1 MTWLTV
7 GLGYAFL
14 YAVGGWLLAGRPA
27 ALRWYG
33 FIGVLVPAL
42 LIVVAIFKR
51 RRDWVGAQWL
61 FWATIATGFTLW
73 IIGHVGWSLQLVA
86 AQAPVWLSWH
96 TVFTMCGG
104 VAPLLAL
111 MARPHLGP
119 RHGALATTA
128 VDIAGFGLL
137 AGFVYAYFI
146 IVPGLD
152 TPLRATGRLSP
163 LLLIIQIQRFLILAA
178 MVAAVW
184 LSHPGPWRKTYG
196 RLAIGHGIG
205 FITRGVASLAIV
217 RGTYVPGSLYDLT
230 WILPFVF
237 TLWAVM
243 ESPASE
249 AEEGAADSQPS
260 DPWLVTFA
268 LALVPIVGYGG
279 YYFSPLGSP
288 ADDFRVLLT
297 TLTTIGG
304 LALLTMRTIVQRTE
318 LRRADARLRLLASVA
333 QQAGDL
339 VIVFDRT
346 WLVREANDAAVGALG
361 YSREELARL
370 TCPDL
375 TAEDGHAAGRQADR
389 ALQADQA
396 WRGTIVRR
404 RKDGSTFPASS
415 TMGALRDEAGRVT
428 HFVAV
433 ERDVTD
439 ELRVRD
445 KLVSTERLSAVAEVV
460 SGVAHEIN
468 NPLQAIMGCTEL
480 VLEGAASL
488 PPQTQKDL
496 ETIRSEA
503 GRAGQIVR
511 NLLGF
516 VHRSGGERGIHD
528 VNAIVQKIALLR
540 AYHLRQTGIELDL
553 RCRPEPL
560 LARVNED
567 DIKQVVANLILN
579 AEHAIAGSGHGSR
592 IAVYTWRDAHGLAVQ
607 VADDGPGIPPEMR
620 GRIFE
625 PFFTT
630 REVGEGTGLGLSIS
644 LGVAIA
650 HGGGL
655 EFAPSPEGGASFRLT
670 LPPLEVAEADR
681 GQPAPA
687 AHADAPA
694 AGPGPRALVVD
705 DEEPVR
711 LLLARM
717 LERRGYSVLQA
728 AEGEAAL
735 TLLRGASFDL
745 VLCDAQLP
753 RVTGPDLFMRTRAQ
767 MPQLQGRF
775 VLISEDGATA
785 QAAAARVGLPL
796 LSKPFTASQ
805 LDAVLDG
812 IARS

>member
-1 MTWLTV
+1 VSWLTV
-7 GLGYAFL
+7 GLAYALL
-14 YAVGGWLLAGRPA
+14 YAVGGWLLAGRAA

-33 FIGVLVPAL
+33 FIGVLVPAV
-42 LIVVAIFKR
+42 LIVLTIFKR
-51 RRDWVGAQWL
+51 RRDWLGAQWL
-61 FWATIATGFTLW
+61 FWATIGTGFTLW
-73 IIGHVGWSLQLVA
+73 IVGHVGWSQQLVA

-111 MARPHLGP
+111 LARPHLGP
-119 RHGALATTA
+119 RHGALTTTA

-152 TPLRATGRLSP
+152 APIGGTGRLSP
-163 LLLIIQIQRFLILAA
+163 LLLLIQIQRFLLFAA
-178 MVAAVW
+178 MAAAVW
-184 LSHPGPWRKTYG
+184 LSRPGPWRKTYG
-196 RLAIGHGIG
+196 RLAIGYGIG
-205 FITRGVASLAIV
+205 FVTRGVASLAIV

-230 WILPFVF
+230 WILPFIF
-237 TLWAVM
+237 MLWAVA
-243 ESPASE
+243 EAPASE
-249 AEEGAADSQPS
+249 AEEGVADSQPS

-268 LALVPIVGYGG
+268 LALIPIVGYGG
-279 YYFSPLGSP
+279 YYVSPLGSP

-297 TLTTIGG
+297 TLMTIAG
-304 LALLTMRTIVQRTE
+304 LALLTTRTIFQRTE
-318 LRRADARLRLLASVA
+318 LRRADARLRLLGSVA

-346 WLVREANDAAVGALG
+346 WLVREANDAAVAALG
-361 YSREELARL
+361 YTREELARL
-370 TCPDL
+370 RCPDL
-375 TAEDGHAAGRQADR
+375 TAEDGHAAGREADR

-396 WRGTIVRR
+396 WRGAIVRR
-404 RKDGSTFPASS
+404 RKDGSTFPAAS
-415 TMGALRDEAGRVT
+415 TMGALRTEAGRVT

-468 NPLQAIMGCTEL
+468 NPLQAILGCTEL
-480 VLEGAASL
+480 LLDGAASL
-488 PPQTQKDL
+488 PEQARKDL

-503 GRAGQIVR
+503 GRAGQIVK

-516 VHRSGGERGIHD
+516 VRRGGGERGIHD
-528 VNAIVQKIALLR
+528 VNAIVRKIALLR

-553 RCRPEPL
+553 RCHPESL

-567 DIKQVVANLILN
+567 DIKQVLANLILN
-579 AEHAIAGSGHGSR
+579 AEHAIAGSGRGNR
-592 IAVYTWRDAHGLAVQ
+592 ISVYTWRDAHGIAVQ
-607 VADDGPGIPPEMR
+607 VADDGPGVPPEMR

-630 REVGEGTGLGLSIS
+630 RRVGEGTGLGLSVS

-670 LPPLEVAEADR
+670 LPPMEEAEAAR
-681 GQPAPA
+681 GEPAAAVHSTAPA
-687 AHADAPA
+687 AES
-694 AGPGPRALVVD
+694 GPRALVVD
-705 DEEPVR
+705 DEEAVR

-717 LERRGYSVLQA
+717 LERRGFHVLQA
-728 AEGEAAL
+728 AEAEAAL
-735 TLLRGASFDL
+735 TLLAGASFDL

-753 RVTGPDLFMRTRAQ
+753 RVTGPDLFMRLRAR

-775 VLISEDGATA
+775 VLTSEDGASA
-785 QAAAARVGLPL
+785 QATAARVGLPL

-805 LDAVLDG
+805 LDAVL
-812 IARS
+812 RSLGD